1 MASNGSH
8 TVLIIG
14 AALVAGGLM
23 DGAAFAQAPAAPGAA
38 APPAAAP
45 AAPAIPAPLYPGPG
59 FPTCIVKAP
68 TDCRAN
74 GHPDLTGL
82 YVAGGATG
90 QAVFQNG
97 LASGANGI
105 TFAGRGDN
113 FVGFEADGGLF
124 RQTRDYGT
132 PGVGLNQPATT
143 IPPQY
148 KPEHWDAIV
157 EAEY

>member
-38 APPAAAP
+38 APAAAAP
-45 AAPAIPAPLYPGPG
+45 ATPAGAPPATPPIPAPLYPGPG

-97 LASGANGI
+97 LASGLNGI

-124 RQTRDYGT
+124 RQTRDYG
-132 PGVGLNQPATT
+132 
-143 IPPQY
+143 
-148 KPEHWDAIV
+148 
-157 EAEY
+157 